1 MKKITIF
8 LFTSLIITLSSCG
21 DANDPE
27 KCLESVRRT
36 FPNSKIYR
44 EPGLKFTFLV
54 IDSIGVRK
62 VQTTN
67 FSNTYISN
75 IKEYEIAK

>member
-1 MKKITIF
+1 MKKLTIF
-8 LFTSLIITLSSCG
+8 LFISLIITLSSCG
-21 DANDPE
+21 DVKNPE

-44 EPGLKFTFLV
+44 EPGTRFTFLV

-62 VQTTN
+62 VKTAN
-67 FSNTYISN
+67 ISNTYISD